1 MVKKMVPCIDCGKLC
16 HGKRCQKHFFEYMKG
31 EEYSCKQSKAQKQA
45 QNRLETKERKSKA
58 MKAARARGTHDHIYT
73 EEWRQKISEAMKVS
87 LNRPEVKEKIS
98 EASKAAWARGA
109 FDKRNASEEWKQKI
123 ANGVRAAHA
132 RGDFGEEC
140 RRKISEGVKA
150 SRARGDMDELFASEE
165 WRQKSIESQNRPEVK
180 RKKSEAMKKAHAR
193 GDWDGVYTD
202 EWRQKISRALVGK
215 YSGTKSPS
223 WRGGTSPY
231 DSSWTI
237 ELKKKVRE
245 RDGYKCA
252 ICGINAK
259 CVHHIDYDKKNHDL
273 NNLITLCRSC
283 HARTNIKGRD
293 FWQSYFEGQVYLAM
307 GVC

>member
-1 MVKKMVPCIDCGKLC
+1 MPSPKTPCIDCGKPSQ
-16 HGKRCQKHFFEYMKG
+16 GNRC
-31 EEYSCKQSKAQKQA
+31 
-45 QNRLETKERKSKA
+45 RKCFLKYAKS
-58 MKAARARGTHDHIYT
+58 
-73 EEWRQKISEAMKVS
+73 EEWKRICTISKS
-87 LNRPEVKEKIS
+87 SPEVKRKFS

-109 FDKRNASEEWKQKI
+109 FDKRATKEWRQNQSEALK
-123 ANGVRAAHA
+123 AAHA
-132 RGDFGEEC
+132 RGCFGEEC

-150 SRARGDMDELFASEE
+150 ARARGDWDELYASKE
-165 WRQKSIESQNRPEVK
+165 WRQKCIEVQNRPEIK
-180 RKKSEAMKKAHAR
+180 RRKSEASKKAHAR
-193 GDWDGVYTD
+193 GCWDGVYTD
-202 EWRQKISRALVGK
+202 EWRQKISRGLVGK
-215 YSGTKSPS
+215 YSGAKSPS

-252 ICGINAK
+252 ICGTNGK
-259 CVHHIDYDKKNHDL
+259 CVHHIDYNKKNHDS

-283 HARTNIKGRD
+283 HARTNIRGRG